1 MFGNKSS
8 SVFQQRVKDAIKED
22 LESKQVIEDVL
33 RLHLFR
39 KAEKK
44 EELLVLVELYDLL
57 GPEKFA
63 DVLSILSGKTLTF
76 PDKNDFR
83 ESIQFAISYYY
94 RTFENKSWDEIKII
108 LGEKDLPSIKL
119 GIHIRQFQEFLEYL
133 QKTRISVTSI
143 IPKDYK
149 NE

>member
-94 RTFENKSWDEIKII
+94 RTFENKS
-108 LGEKDLPSIKL
+108 
-119 GIHIRQFQEFLEYL
+119 
-133 QKTRISVTSI
+133 
-143 IPKDYK
+143 
-149 NE
+149 